1 MAKKKILSIQKIKR
15 DYRLSFYD
23 NSELDISYKD
33 YFKYDLFIDV
43 EVDAEL
49 LEILTE
55 NFHYYNCYEF
65 GLKRIKN
72 KRYTVAEMKK
82 KLKAREFTGNIIERV
97 IEEFLRLNLLNDE
110 DYAEI
115 YILNRMENDH
125 DGYLKIKR
133 SLEKRGIPT
142 GIIENQLSELI
153 TDEYETDALEK
164 LIEKKIKTYSDKL
177 TKQKK
182 KEKLF
187 LYLKNKGFFRGKIVG
202 ALIKY
207 FNRNT

>member
-33 YFKYDLFIDV
+33 YFKYDLFIDG
-43 EVDAEL
+43 EIDSEL

-55 NFHYYNCYEF
+55 NYHYYRCYEF

-115 YILNRMENDH
+115 YILNRMENDN

-153 TDEYETDALEK
+153 TDEYEADALEK

-177 TKQKK
+177 TTQKK

-187 LYLKNKGFFRGKIVG
+187 LYLKNKGFFRGKIVS

-207 FNRNT
+207 FK